1 LFSVLSLS
9 LIATGTIYFFYSGKE
24 YIKKQVALE
33 LQLYSDLFNE
43 KTNELI
49 INSLME
55 INGLSAR
62 ISIIDKNKLR
72 FGNQERILNEVNNFV
87 LHNSEAYEKISI
99 KGFGFNDIID
109 IRPVK
114 VFSGEFVV
122 KTEVLEES
130 GKLMDLEFSRLL
142 PNGFIRSK
150 LNSREQ
156 KIFLLSQIDSSGNFI
171 CAQLFCNNFLD
182 RVNYAIN
189 IPLNINTYLVDSA
202 GYVFY
207 SRQSSAI
214 KKQLNEFT
222 NLKNYFPSYLEKALH
237 GNDNNS
243 YIIKYLDDIDSYLV
257 VSNDY
262 TSTLAGFNSFI
273 AKGLLISFLL
283 VIAILGI
290 VYFTANKI
298 SSTVDIIASIAGDV
312 SKGNFSRKIHIKRE
326 DELGYLID
334 SFNNMVDKLDA
345 SYNQLNELNKEL
357 EIKINELI
365 LTKEKLT
372 ENQKLA
378 LIGETVSKISH
389 EIQNKI
395 SGVSIWVQNLELKL
409 KQNEVAQIYI
419 EEMKSAL
426 SNFMEMLINFKKF
439 YRKPTLNRS
448 DFYVS
453 QLIKTII
460 QKLKYELEYKKI
472 EIDILLENDEKML
485 NADKELFEQM
495 LTNVLINAI
504 HFSPENEKVQIAITT
519 NIDLI
524 RIKIIDQGEGIQE
537 DNIPHVFEPF
547 FTTKHSGSGLGLAI
561 AKNIVNVHSG
571 NITVVN
577 MSYGGTCF
585 IIELPKNHMPYT
597 Y

>member
-1 LFSVLSLS
+1 LFSVLSLL

-33 LQLYSDLFNE
+33 LQLYSELFKE
-43 KTNELI
+43 KTSELI

-55 INGLSAR
+55 INGLNAR
-62 ISIIDKNKLR
+62 INIINENSLR
-72 FGNQERILNEVNNFV
+72 LGKQERLLNEVNNFV
-87 LHNSEAYEKISI
+87 LHNNEVYEKIII
-99 KGFGFNDIID
+99 KGFDLEDIVEVK
-109 IRPVK
+109 PVK

-122 KTEVLEES
+122 KTEVLKES
-130 GKLMDLEFSRLL
+130 EKLMDLESYRLL
-142 PNGFIRSK
+142 SNGFIRSK

-156 KIFLLSQIDSSGNFI
+156 KIFLLSQTNSSGSFI
-171 CAQLFCNNFLD
+171 WAQLFCFNFLD
-182 RVNYAIN
+182 RINYAIS
-189 IPLNINTYLVDSA
+189 IPLNMNTYLVDSD
-202 GYVFY
+202 GYVLY

-214 KKQLNEFT
+214 KKQLNEFSR
-222 NLKNYFPSYLEKALH
+222 LKQYSSSYLGKAVH

-243 YIIKYLDDIDSYLV
+243 FIIKYLDDIDSYLV
-257 VSNDY
+257 VSNDF
-262 TSTLAGFNSFI
+262 SATLAGFNSFI
-273 AKGLLISFLL
+273 EKGLFISFLL
-283 VIAILGI
+283 VIVILGI
-290 VYFTANKI
+290 VYYTANKI
-298 SSTVDIIASIAGDV
+298 SSTVDVIASIAGDV

-326 DELGYLID
+326 DELGFLID

-345 SYNQLNELNKEL
+345 SYNQLNVLNKEL

-389 EIQNKI
+389 EIQNRI

-439 YRKPTLNRS
+439 YRKPTLNKS
-448 DFYVS
+448 EFYVS

-460 QKLKYELEYKKI
+460 QKLQYDLDYKKI
-472 EIDILLENDEKML
+472 EIDILLEKDEKML

-495 LTNVLINAI
+495 LTNMLINAI
-504 HFSPENEKVQIAITT
+504 YYSPENEKVEITITT
-519 NIDLI
+519 HNDLI
-524 RIKIIDQGEGIQE
+524 RIKIIDQGEGIPD
-537 DNIPHVFEPF
+537 DNIAHVFEPF

-561 AKNIVNVHSG
+561 AKNIANVHSG
-571 NITVVN
+571 KITVVN
-577 MSYGGTCF
+577 TSCGGTCF
-585 IIELPKNHMPYT
+585 IIELPINHM
-597 Y
+597 